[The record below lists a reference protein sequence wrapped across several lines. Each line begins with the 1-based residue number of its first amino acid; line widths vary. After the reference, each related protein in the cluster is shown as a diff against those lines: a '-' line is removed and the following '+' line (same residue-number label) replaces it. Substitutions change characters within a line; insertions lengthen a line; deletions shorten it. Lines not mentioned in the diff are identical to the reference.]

1 VHWRVGL
8 EGYEVMARH
17 GYFDQEHLTEQPFVF
32 TVWVTF
38 DRAGPIT
45 ELEDSINY
53 ADVQAAIDAVVL
65 EAPSP
70 IRLLEDMAQRIIER
84 LSEPSF
90 VSGVTVRIEKPE
102 APLPHP
108 GGLPVVEAVWT
119 AA

>member
-1 VHWRVGL
+1 MHWRVGL

-17 GYFDQEHLTEQPFVF
+17 GYFDHEHQDEQPFVF
-32 TVWVTF
+32 TVWVAF

-45 ELEDSINY
+45 ELDESINY

-65 EAPSP
+65 HATAP

-84 LSEPSF
+84 LNQPPF
-90 VSGVTVRIEKPE
+90 VSGVTVRIEKPD

-119 AA
+119 SS

>member
-1 VHWRVGL
+1 MHWRVGL
-8 EGYEVMARH
+8 EGYRVMARH
-17 GYFDQEHLTEQPFVF
+17 GYFDHEHQVDQPFVF
-32 TVWVTF
+32 TVWVSF
-38 DRAGPIT
+38 DRSGPIT

-65 EAPSP
+65 EASTP

-84 LSEPSF
+84 LNEPPF

>member
-8 EGYEVMARH
+8 EGYEVMACH
-17 GYFDQEHLTEQPFVF
+17 GYFDDEHQAEQPFVF

-38 DRAGPIT
+38 DRSGPIT

-70 IRLLEDMAQRIIER
+70 HSIA
-84 LSEPSF
+84 
-90 VSGVTVRIEKPE
+90 
-102 APLPHP
+102 
-108 GGLPVVEAVWT
+108 GGHGPT
-119 AA
+119 HH

>member
-8 EGYEVMARH
+8 EGYEVMACH
-17 GYFDQEHLTEQPFVF
+17 GYFDDEHQAEQPFVF

-38 DRAGPIT
+38 DRSGPIT

-84 LSEPSF
+84 LNKPPF

-108 GGLPVVEAVWT
+108 GGLPVIEAEWN

>member
-1 VHWRVGL
+1 
-8 EGYEVMARH
+8 MARH
-17 GYFDQEHLTEQPFVF
+17 GHFDHEHQAEQPFVF

-38 DRAGPIT
+38 ERVGPIT
-45 ELEDSINY
+45 ELEDSVNY

-65 EAPSP
+65 HATAP

-84 LSEPSF
+84 LNQPPF
-90 VSGVTVRIEKPE
+90 VSGVTVRIEKPD

-119 AA
+119 AS

>member
-1 VHWRVGL
+1 MHWRVGL

-38 DRAGPIT
+38 DRAGLIT

-84 LSEPSF
+84 LNEPPF
-90 VSGVTVRIEKPE
+90 VSGVTVRIEKPD

-119 AA
+119 AV